1 MVVAI
6 HVAPARAGAS
16 EASHSSVCSSPSSS
30 VATSL
35 LLLAFCGAGDD
46 AAASLRLERRDDFA
60 YRAAALR
67 LPSGSDGDAAGS
79 ALLRHAVRNVPE
91 LRGGGALLARAE
103 PSQAERLARLGF
115 EAAGGGGE
123 LAYVDRRDLAGGEGS
138 LVAMR
143 TADIDRA
150 LGFWSLLG
158 FKPARCF
165 TTSGARAAWL
175 AAPWSEL
182 QLELIEVPHVM
193 LSCGCNEPP
202 KPRAPEQNDALLG
215 LAHVNLDVTALCA
228 GSVGELVDA
237 VQARSDAKFG
247 MSIRVLEP
255 PHQRMM
261 GDLVAEAVV
270 LRAPD
275 GVQLGL
281 VRRAARLDHAM
292 EPDWTPKVE

>member
-1 MVVAI
+1 MVAI
-6 HVAPARAGAS
+6 RVAPARAGAS

-35 LLLAFCGAGDD
+35 LLLAFCGGGDD

-103 PSQAERLARLGF
+103 AAEAERLARLGF
-115 EAAGGGGE
+115 EAAGGGE

-158 FKPARCF
+158 FKPARCL
-165 TTSGARAAWL
+165 TTSGARARG
-175 AAPWSEL
+175 S
-182 QLELIEVPHVM
+182 
-193 LSCGCNEPP
+193 
-202 KPRAPEQNDALLG
+202 PRRGAI
-215 LAHVNLDVTALCA
+215 C
-228 GSVGELVDA
+228 S
-237 VQARSDAKFG
+237 S
-247 MSIRVLEP
+247 S
-255 PHQRMM
+255 
-261 GDLVAEAVV
+261 
-270 LRAPD
+270 
-275 GVQLGL
+275 
-281 VRRAARLDHAM
+281 
-292 EPDWTPKVE
+292 